1 MPVHKKLLV
10 VSTVS
15 IILGTDGSVTPNDT
29 VYFVAIAAVG
39 LNIPVR
45 IPLTVEKDLIWKLSS
60 VASVFIVA
68 VAADIVPP
76 VKSPIKAIL
85 LIQRKQIPVRI
96 VEMSFTRSAG
106 TPPPWYGVNPI
117 QTGISSNYSALAT
130 DYYIGVNGTNVT
142 ITLPVGTSVVQGKT
156 YIIKDES
163 GLISTNG
170 LYQVT
175 VTRSGSNLIDGQT
188 SFIIALNYGA
198 VNVMWTGS
206 FWSIF

>member
-1 MPVHKKLLV
+1 MH
-10 VSTVS
+10 VSQHLKPS
-15 IILGTDGSVTPNDT
+15 N
-29 VYFVAIAAVG
+29 F
-39 LNIPVR
+39 
-45 IPLTVEKDLIWKLSS
+45 LTKN
-60 VASVFIVA
+60 
-68 VAADIVPP
+68 
-76 VKSPIKAIL
+76 
-85 LIQRKQIPVRI
+85 R
-96 VEMSFTRSAG
+96 MSFARSAG

-142 ITLPVGTSVVQGKT
+142 ITLPPGTSVVQGKT
-156 YIIKDES
+156 YVIKDES

-175 VTRSGSNLIDGQT
+175 VTRSGSDLIDGHT

-206 FWSIF
+206 QWRIF